1 MSLEEAIHFM
11 LAGLEYTSCQ
21 EIPVH
26 DCDSIKTVASLG
38 HRCSGNC
45 ASALSTSLSE
55 SDGEVEIIEHPV
67 KCMERL
73 TCRSPYEDVEQDC
86 VVNNDQESENEL
98 NETTELKTVVQSE
111 KLEGICSYCQ
121 EETSETFDVIQCN
134 DCKSWCHYK
143 CTRLPLYQLYI
154 YDLSNRKYSCENCV
168 EVPDSLI
175 IQYSDLEKK
184 RPAQI
189 KKSISIGIRT
199 EIQTRDIGSNTE
211 IQTRDIGVYT
221 ATCERKE
228 MGVNTDEIEGTKIHE
243 GVCQC
248 DKIESEYVQMVDRI
262 SEHQENT
269 KQQSSKLG
277 KTSVIHQQSHQNE
290 TGVKEINQK
299 LEMAE
304 KKVKELTN
312 KIAKADKIQQ
322 ELQGKLNSTFIQ
334 NEIKQAKLEGEI
346 EVLQT
351 KLKTERSITAAL
363 QSDLENLE
371 TRYKNRNDIITDY
384 DKRMKSQVL
393 EINGLNDEILSLK
406 LHACRVN
413 DALLVQDSVN
423 TVITTTQKRPA
434 DAVSQSRC
442 ERNPVID
449 IETQHS
455 TPITNNKDNTV
466 HTGNDDN
473 SPIIINE
480 NNVNDKQNPK
490 GQEIGSRPGRRK
502 QVLLIGTSNIRYL
515 NARLIAGRNSY
526 IKKVTKYTVE
536 EAKSFIQNYNLDF
549 SPDLVVYQLG
559 CNDIGGERNGPN
571 EFSDDMD
578 DLVSATNLKFH
589 GVKVMV
595 SLGLPRGNQMANAQ
609 VIDQSNKLVRKFNGN
624 KTVTVCDNSR
634 LFFKGKP
641 SKGILRDD
649 KHLSKKGTTILA
661 QNINDIH
668 KLLSWK
674 ICQISI

>member
-1 MSLEEAIHFM
+1 M
-11 LAGLEYTSCQ
+11 
-21 EIPVH
+21 
-26 DCDSIKTVASLG
+26 
-38 HRCSGNC
+38 
-45 ASALSTSLSE
+45 
-55 SDGEVEIIEHPV
+55 
-67 KCMERL
+67 
-73 TCRSPYEDVEQDC
+73 
-86 VVNNDQESENEL
+86 
-98 NETTELKTVVQSE
+98 
-111 KLEGICSYCQ
+111 
-121 EETSETFDVIQCN
+121 
-134 DCKSWCHYK
+134 
-143 CTRLPLYQLYI
+143 
-154 YDLSNRKYSCENCV
+154 
-168 EVPDSLI
+168 
-175 IQYSDLEKK
+175 
-184 RPAQI
+184 
-189 KKSISIGIRT
+189 
-199 EIQTRDIGSNTE
+199 
-211 IQTRDIGVYT
+211 
-221 ATCERKE
+221 
-228 MGVNTDEIEGTKIHE
+228 
-243 GVCQC
+243 
-248 DKIESEYVQMVDRI
+248 
-262 SEHQENT
+262 
-269 KQQSSKLG
+269 
-277 KTSVIHQQSHQNE
+277 
-290 TGVKEINQK
+290 
-299 LEMAE
+299 
-304 KKVKELTN
+304 
-312 KIAKADKIQQ
+312 
-322 ELQGKLNSTFIQ
+322 
-334 NEIKQAKLEGEI
+334 
-346 EVLQT
+346 
-351 KLKTERSITAAL
+351 KTERSITAAL

-406 LHACRVN
+406 LHTCRVN
-413 DALLVQDSVN
+413 DALLVQDPVN

-434 DAVSQSRC
+434 DTVSQSRC
-442 ERNPVID
+442 ERNPIID

-480 NNVNDKQNPK
+480 NNVNDKENLK

-549 SPDLVVYQLG
+549 SPDQVVYQLG

-609 VIDQSNKLVRKFNGN
+609 VIDQNNKLVRKFNRN

-649 KHLSKKGTTILA
+649 KHLSKKEPQHWLKTLRG
-661 QNINDIH
+661 Q
-668 KLLSWK
+668 
-674 ICQISI
+674 